1 MAQHNSG
8 TMSPRIGKY
17 KGEILAHAIPQE
29 IIGRVGVSMKKSIP
43 KNASETVS
51 YRRYLPKGATV
62 NSPNTW
68 NLDVAAHRLSEGET
82 PQGDVLEAQNIE
94 VSLAE
99 YGVLYRFSNRVAET
113 YEDDIP
119 KEMRRM
125 TGERMGLLLELIRW
139 GQLRAGTN
147 VFYPKVSITSRSS
160 IGASTSEGINGSMLR
175 RIARSLSNN
184 LAMKPQGVLSA
195 SPNTGT
201 QPIEAAFVVVC
212 SSDLEADIR
221 ANLSGFV
228 HVSEYGQ
235 RQVIHPNE
243 LGSWEQFRFITSPHL
258 GPYLAQGSST
268 QNASTQ
274 TYLTNGT
281 NGAGAADVYPF
292 VVMGEE
298 CYGDVTLRGMDS
310 MKVVAIPAS
319 VETKD
324 DPLGQRGV
332 IGARTYFT
340 AVRLNEGHMAVGE
353 VAASI
358 LA

>member
-1 MAQHNSG
+1 MAQQNSG

-68 NLDVAAHRLSEGET
+68 SLDVAAHRLSEGES

-94 VSLAE
+94 VSLVE

-147 VFYPKVSITSRSS
+147 VFYPKV
-160 IGASTSEGINGSMLR
+160 
-175 RIARSLSNN
+175 
-184 LAMKPQGVLSA
+184 
-195 SPNTGT
+195 
-201 QPIEAAFVVVC
+201 
-212 SSDLEADIR
+212 
-221 ANLSGFV
+221 
-228 HVSEYGQ
+228 
-235 RQVIHPNE
+235 
-243 LGSWEQFRFITSPHL
+243 
-258 GPYLAQGSST
+258 
-268 QNASTQ
+268 
-274 TYLTNGT
+274 
-281 NGAGAADVYPF
+281 
-292 VVMGEE
+292 
-298 CYGDVTLRGMDS
+298 
-310 MKVVAIPAS
+310 
-319 VETKD
+319 
-324 DPLGQRGV
+324 
-332 IGARTYFT
+332 
-340 AVRLNEGHMAVGE
+340 
-353 VAASI
+353 
-358 LA
+358 

>member
-68 NLDVAAHRLSEGET
+68 SLDVAAHRLSEGET

-94 VSLAE
+94 VSLVE

-147 VFYPKVSITSRSS
+147 VFYPTVATTSRSS
-160 IGASTSEGINGSMLR
+160 VGSTTGHGINGSMLR

-195 SPNTGT
+195 SPNIGT

-221 ANLSGFV
+221 ANLTGFV

-235 RQVIHPNE
+235 RQVVYINGE
-243 LGSWEQFRFITSPHL
+243 L
-258 GPYLAQGSST
+258 
-268 QNASTQ
+268 
-274 TYLTNGT
+274 
-281 NGAGAADVYPF
+281 
-292 VVMGEE
+292 
-298 CYGDVTLRGMDS
+298 
-310 MKVVAIPAS
+310 
-319 VETKD
+319 
-324 DPLGQRGV
+324 
-332 IGARTYFT
+332 
-340 AVRLNEGHMAVGE
+340 
-353 VAASI
+353 
-358 LA
+358 